1 MTFKKQDLKISI
13 VCPWFYWGD
22 AVGHSANDSYNAFK
36 KLGFEKIKAMGTQC
50 DFKELDFIQCNKSED
65 LKNNKWFMESDLVV
79 YHFAIFHELFE
90 VLRNGKLDGK
100 HIICFHNVTP
110 KNLMPRNTWEII
122 DKSFEQIS
130 VFKNADGIWSDSQ
143 ENIDELQRQNINL
156 EHTIELPIAVDRPP
170 LLRLSAKP
178 KHRINLVYIG
188 RFFSSKGI
196 LDLIESIN
204 LVKQNCQINFLLRLT
219 GNTDFSDL
227 TYINE
232 IKSKIRLNG
241 LGEHI
246 YFAGKV
252 DTQTLFKIYNES
264 HIFVTASYHEGFCVP
279 VIESL
284 RAGLIPVTYKAGN
297 LVRIGGG
304 LGRTVETGNIQEFAK
319 VIQETIVNVS
329 EGMNDNNKNCISTDH
344 GLKSINTLSEEMTE
358 YSLKF
363 SFDNYTSK
371 IKAAIDF
378 IFN

>member
-1 MTFKKQDLKISI
+1 MTFKKHDLKISI

-344 GLKSINTLSEEMTE
+344 GLKSINSLSDEMTE

>member
-1 MTFKKQDLKISI
+1 MSFKKQDLKISI

-36 KLGFEKIKAMGTQC
+36 KLGFEKIKAIGMRC
-50 DFKELDFIQCNKSED
+50 DFSELDFIQCNNSED

-90 VLRNGKLDGK
+90 VLRSGRLNGK

-110 KNLMPRNTWEII
+110 KNLMPQNTWEII

-143 ENIDELQRQNINL
+143 ENIDELLRQGINL
-156 EHTIELPIAVDRPP
+156 PHTIELPIAVDRPP

-178 KHRINLVYIG
+178 KYRINLVYIG

-204 LVKQNCQINFLLRLT
+204 LVKQNCPINFLLRLT

-227 TYINE
+227 GYINE
-232 IKSKIRLNG
+232 IKFKIKLNG

-252 DTQTLFKIYNES
+252 DTQTLFKIYKES
-264 HIFVTASYHEGFCVP
+264 HIFVSASYHEGFCVP

-329 EGMNDNNKNCISTDH
+329 EGMNDNNKNCINTDN

-363 SFDNYTSK
+363 NFDNYTSK